1 MKEKIK
7 NFLKRNLYIFTMLL
21 SLLLPDVVLRITS
34 GSYYIEAL
42 RGVPTLFTVLWVA
55 FFALLFTGFVSRKW
69 GRALYLGVASL
80 FAVFMVSGYVYFRIF
95 NQFFWLDNIGM
106 TGQAMDYSGYI
117 LGLVD
122 WKLILCAALE
132 VFLIVCT
139 FRFWKRDKFAPSGL
153 WLLVPILGLV
163 TLHTFMMTE
172 AGSAAGPA
180 EAELTH
186 GKSVYRSF
194 TDTGRSMHTAGA
206 YQYVFRNVLRMTF
219 PEKELTAETADI
231 AAAYF
236 AENTPSAEN
245 DMTGL
250 FEGKNVIMV
259 MMESLDDWMI
269 REDYTPTI
277 CRMMREGL
285 DFTNHFASTFGT
297 GYTFNTEFTVNTG
310 YHAMAA
316 GTPPSELSKNAYPYS
331 LANQFRKKGYETRSF
346 HFNTPD
352 FYNRGDMHA
361 AFGYEEYVSYQTYM
375 TERDAQ
381 CDATAIQ
388 NEKLYEKM
396 VPEGDTPFFDYI
408 ITYSAHL
415 PYTYADTKLA
425 KIRAKYPELINP
437 RMDAE
442 VNNALLLAH
451 DTDEFF
457 RILLEKLEAD
467 GELENTV
474 IIAFSDHFAY
484 GLSSWEKL
492 YALSDAKNP
501 NMLEKTPF
509 FIYAKDLSG
518 TKIQKVTNT
527 LDILPTVV
535 NLFGLEKTP
544 YWIGK
549 DIFDAAYPGYTY
561 FSSGAWYD
569 GELHYFVE
577 EDIAKYHPARVDY
590 VEEMNEMFYRRERV
604 NEIVLRT
611 DYFKEKE

>member
-1 MKEKIK
+1 MAEKTK
-7 NFLKRNLYIFTMLL
+7 NFLKRNLYIVTMLL
-21 SLLLPDVVLRITS
+21 SLLLPDLVLRIQS
-34 GSYYIEAL
+34 RSYYIEAL

-55 FFALLFTGFVSRKW
+55 FFVLLFTGFVPRRI
-69 GRALYLGVASL
+69 GRALYIAVSSL

-122 WKLILCAALE
+122 WKLLLFAALE

-172 AGSAAGPA
+172 AGKTEGPR

-219 PEKELTAETADI
+219 PEKELNAETADI

-236 AENTPSAEN
+236 GENKPSEAN

-259 MMESLDDWMI
+259 MMESLDEWMI

-277 CRMMREGL
+277 CYMMENGI

-316 GTPPSELSKNAYPYS
+316 GTPAAELSKNAYPYS
-331 LANQFRKKGYETRSF
+331 LANQFRKKGYQTRSF

-352 FYNRGDMHA
+352 FYNRGDMHK

-375 TERDAQ
+375 KERDAQ
-381 CDATAIQ
+381 CDAAAIQ

-396 VPEGDTPFFDYI
+396 VPKGEKPFFDYI

-415 PYTYADTKLA
+415 PYTYADTKLS
-425 KIRAKYPELINP
+425 KIRAQYPELINP

-442 VNNALLLAH
+442 VNNALILAH

-457 RILLEKLEAD
+457 RILLEKLEAS

-474 IIAFSDHFAY
+474 IIGFSDHFAY

-492 YALSDAKNP
+492 YALSDAKTP

-509 FIYAKDLSG
+509 FIYAKGLSG
-518 TKIQKVTNT
+518 SKIQKVTNT

-544 YWIGK
+544 YWLGE
-549 DIFDAAYPGYTY
+549 DIFDTAYPGYTY

-569 GELHYFVE
+569 GDLHYFAE
-577 EDIAKYHPARVDY
+577 EDIEKYHAARKDY
-590 VEEMNEMFYRRERV
+590 VKEMNEMFYRRERV

-611 DYFKEKE
+611 DYFNEEK